1 MSLGHYQQCWSK
13 SGRKGT
19 YPLCLDSFC
28 TSEGML
34 WLGCVAMIFLVLGGT
49 STMFLPLSLVT
60 KTKWKRNFS
69 LARECSWFHIERAHW
84 RGLSRIGLFLSNL
97 PNFNK
102 YFRDALSAKGRVIRL
117 LNCFSINSHKES
129 NAKPEIRRPLFQAAR
144 LF

>member
-49 STMFLPLSLVT
+49 STMFFTPFV
-60 KTKWKRNFS
+60 
-69 LARECSWFHIERAHW
+69 
-84 RGLSRIGLFLSNL
+84 GLKNKMKGKLLISQRVFLI
-97 PNFNK
+97 P
-102 YFRDALSAKGRVIRL
+102 Y
-117 LNCFSINSHKES
+117 
-129 NAKPEIRRPLFQAAR
+129 
-144 LF
+144 